1 MGPSYGNYDPTRSRF
16 TTWLWTIAHNT
27 ALDFVEQD
35 KRIHPRD
42 VLVSLERE
50 NQKDPL
56 EDIPEQAQ
64 NALDS
69 MIHSEDDAEQANYI
83 ERLPALYREV
93 ARKRLMYDMQY
104 KEIAEEMDL
113 ELNTVKT
120 RLRRAKALMEEMRRQ
135 DKEEEDNER

>member
-1 MGPSYGNYDPTRSRF
+1 M
-16 TTWLWTIAHNT
+16 
-27 ALDFVEQD
+27 E
-35 KRIHPRD
+35 
-42 VLVSLERE
+42 
-50 NQKDPL
+50 KDPL

-69 MIHSEDDAEQANYI
+69 MINSEDDAEQANYI
-83 ERLPALYREV
+83 ERLPVLYREV

-135 DKEEEDNER
+135 DKEEEENER

>member
-1 MGPSYGNYDPTRSRF
+1 MPHVYFLGWPWLRSASVA
-16 TTWLWTIAHNT
+16 TT
-27 ALDFVEQD
+27 D
-35 KRIHPRD
+35 
-42 VLVSLERE
+42 
-50 NQKDPL
+50 
-56 EDIPEQAQ
+56 
-64 NALDS
+64 
-69 MIHSEDDAEQANYI
+69 SEDDAEQANYI
-83 ERLPALYREV
+83 ERLPVLYREV